1 LQQFPPSGSLFWKFR
16 GEQRKPWKSKGE
28 QHNQQQKNQ
37 SRTESQRGRRASF
50 EVKELHA
57 SSSLLLDSTSEL
69 MSKADGGSQLH
80 EAVDDNRWP
89 SLSVVGYSESA
100 NAILMPD
107 QVAGISHERAGID
120 GKDGELIV
128 AEAPVKTSGKF
139 KQKPQGKKKSA
150 DQWAKS
156 AEQWV
161 SSRNLQTLTI
171 SSESGTASTRLE
183 ELSTGIPIRS
193 KVLKVD
199 ELQQQQATELSESG
213 TLGEGSNPSNSA
225 GGLPL
230 ESKPSELQRPFQQR
244 SARQRRPESS
254 QKGRAESGQP
264 KKLNNQVATAGYSV
278 QVSSELGGEVNREGY
293 EDAAKPRPRWRPRR
307 NKRMDSDSL
316 ERNIPRPQDGERNHR
331 AGDPAGRQSNTS
343 TCGHN
348 QIARSGYS

>member
-1 LQQFPPSGSLFWKFR
+1 LP
-16 GEQRKPWKSKGE
+16 
-28 QHNQQQKNQ
+28 
-37 SRTESQRGRRASF
+37 
-50 EVKELHA
+50 
-57 SSSLLLDSTSEL
+57 
-69 MSKADGGSQLH
+69 
-80 EAVDDNRWP
+80 EAVGDNYWP

-107 QVAGISHERAGID
+107 QVAGISHERGGIN

-128 AEAPVKTSGKF
+128 AEAPVKTSAKF

-161 SSRNLQTLTI
+161 NSHNLQTLTI
-171 SSESGTASTRLE
+171 SSESGTASTHLE
-183 ELSTGIPIRS
+183 ELSTGIPITS

-199 ELQQQQATELSESG
+199 ELQQATELSESG
-213 TLGEGSNPSNSA
+213 MLGEGSNPSNSA

-244 SARQRRPESS
+244 SARQRSSESS
-254 QKGRAESGQP
+254 RKGRAESGQP
-264 KKLNNQVATAGYSV
+264 KKLNNQAATAGYSM
-278 QVSSELGGEVNREGY
+278 QVPSELGGEVNREGY

-307 NKRMDSDSL
+307 DKQMDLDGL
-316 ERNIPRPQDGERNHR
+316 ERNIPRPRDGERNHR

-343 TCGHN
+343 IRGHN
-348 QIARSGYS
+348 QNSTVRL